1 MLRTREAGLSTTDG
15 GRVIPLLPTLS
26 ASALLRPAGSAW
38 RGWFPFCDNG
48 PDWTFS
54 GRGAL
59 HHGLPSLSLPRGS
72 TILVPPYHQGV
83 EIDTLL
89 GAGYRVRYYRL
100 GEQLMLDFA
109 DLERRLDETVSA
121 LYVIHYFGFPQPLRL
136 ARSFCDAHRIAL
148 IEDCALSLFSRD
160 DGVWLGSVG
169 DLALFS
175 AYKTV
180 PVPHGGLLVTKVKR
194 ERPSLRP
201 APLGSTLVQTLDLLH
216 EGLKASGW
224 RRTEQWLTR
233 ATRWVAAAIRWE
245 RHRAVSAGIGHWDP
259 RLLTYGASP
268 WVAWLTRRVD
278 PAEVVARRRRNFER
292 LASHLRGRLSL
303 PFPALPPGICPLF
316 LPVMVSDKA
325 SFQESLA
332 RQGVQSADWWSRSHP
347 TCPPELAR
355 DVAGWRR
362 HCLEVPIHQELT
374 PGDMDRIADAVV
386 RVLDE
391 TETSQHHPGPL
402 QS

>member
-1 MLRTREAGLSTTDG
+1 MLITRGAGLSTTDG

-26 ASALLRPAGSAW
+26 PSALIRRADSAW
-38 RGWFPFCDNG
+38 PTWFPFCDRG
-48 PDWTFS
+48 ADWTFS
-54 GRGAL
+54 GRVAL
-59 HHGLPSLSLPRGS
+59 YHGLPSLNLPRGS
-72 TILVPPYHQGV
+72 TILVPSYHQGV

-100 GEQLMLDFA
+100 GEQLILDFT
-109 DLERRLDETVSA
+109 DLERRLDKTVSA
-121 LYVIHYFGFPQPLRL
+121 LYVIHYFGFAQPLRL

-180 PVPHGGLLVTKVKR
+180 PVPHGGLLVTKEKR
-194 ERPSLRP
+194 QRPLLRP
-201 APLGSTLVQTLDLLH
+201 APLNSTLAQTLDLLH
-216 EGLKASGW
+216 EGLKASGR

-233 ATRWVAAAIRWE
+233 ATRWVAAAMRWE

-259 RLLTYGASP
+259 RLLTYGASA

-278 PAEVVARRRRNFER
+278 PAEVVAKRRRNFER
-292 LASHLRGRLSL
+292 LASRLHGRLTL

-325 SFQESLA
+325 RFQESLA
-332 RQGVQSADWWSRSHP
+332 RQGVQSADWWSGSHP
-347 TCPPELAR
+347 TCPPDLAR

-362 HCLEVPIHQELT
+362 HCLEVPIHQGLT
-374 PGDMDRIADAVV
+374 PEDMDLIAEAVV
-386 RVLDE
+386 RVLDNAK
-391 TETSQHHPGPL
+391 TSERQPRPP
-402 QS
+402 QP